1 MSEVA
6 YALRVYF
13 LPVLVIGGSV
23 LNMLSFAVMR
33 RIRSSI
39 TSNYMATL
47 GLVDSGVLVI
57 GGVSLWMHTVDSNF
71 SFPLLSTITCKLVPF
86 ALYTLADL
94 SVFIIVI
101 MTAERFYAVWRPL
114 QASKRGKKRDF
125 KMAMIASIF
134 ICAAINSHFVFT
146 HSTRRAKVLEV
157 KVDDPLGNPPN
168 AASPQSQSQTQPL
181 VLPRQQSLVA
191 PTTLATSSYPFGSHD
206 VFINSK
212 PVEVEK

>member
-6 YALRVYF
+6 YVLRVYF
-13 LPVLVIGGSV
+13 LPVLIIGGAI

-47 GLVDSGVLVI
+47 GLVDSGVLMI

-71 SFPLLSTITCKLVPF
+71 SFPLLSTITCKIVPF
-86 ALYTLADL
+86 ALYSLLDL

-114 QASKRGKKRDF
+114 QANKRANKSEF
-125 KMAMIASIF
+125 KLAMICSIVV
-134 ICAAINSHFVFT
+134 CAAINSHFVFT
-146 HSTRRAKVLEV
+146 HSTMKAKFVNHSDILDLN
-157 KVDDPLGNPPN
+157 KPN
-168 AASPQSQSQTQPL
+168 IEGIKHEDFNNSEIIEEYNKYFLVQSHF
-181 VLPRQQSLVA
+181 
-191 PTTLATSSYPFGSHD
+191 Y
-206 VFINSK
+206 
-212 PVEVEK
+212 

>member
-47 GLVDSGVLVI
+47 GLVDSGVLII
-57 GGVSLWMHTVDSNF
+57 GGVSLWMHTVDSSF

-125 KMAMIASIF
+125 KMAMIASIV

-146 HSTRRAKVLEV
+146 HSTRRAKVVEI
-157 KVDDPLGNPPN
+157 VDDTTTSLPT
-168 AASPQSQSQTQPL
+168 SPSPSSSP
-181 VLPRQQSLVA
+181 SA
-191 PTTLATSSYPFGSHD
+191 MFFSSFSSSSTSFSPSSMSIDDEHLTID
-206 VFINSK
+206 TSTNQRL
-212 PVEVEK
+212 EVEK

>member
-6 YALRVYF
+6 YYLRAYF
-13 LPVLVIGGSV
+13 LPVLIIGGSV

-47 GLVDSGVLVI
+47 GLVDSGVLII
-57 GGVSLWMHTVDSNF
+57 GGVSLWMHTVESSF
-71 SFPLLSTITCKLVPF
+71 SFPLLSTMTCKLVPF

-125 KMAMIASIF
+125 KMAMIASIL

-146 HSTRRAKVLEV
+146 HSTRRARV
-157 KVDDPLGNPPN
+157 VDSENDAPFNNNNNNNNKANGVSS
-168 AASPQSQSQTQPL
+168 SPSPW
-181 VLPRQQSLVA
+181 
-191 PTTLATSSYPFGSHD
+191 PTESHD
-206 VFINSK
+206 QSTLDFTLSSTSLEDLVTEESA
-212 PVEVEK
+212 EK